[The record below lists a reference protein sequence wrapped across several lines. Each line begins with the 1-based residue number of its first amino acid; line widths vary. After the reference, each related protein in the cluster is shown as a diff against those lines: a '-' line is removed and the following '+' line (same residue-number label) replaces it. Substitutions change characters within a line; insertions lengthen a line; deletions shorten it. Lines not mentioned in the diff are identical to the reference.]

1 MPEELDYKALGQRI
15 KKYRLQKHYTQEK
28 LAELANCA
36 ISSVSHA
43 ERGTSQPSLQ
53 LLVRFCNIL
62 DITVDQLLCDSLPI
76 AQNTLEKD
84 ISELLKWMFS
94 TGIENHKGYYCC
106 NKENITG
113 KQVAT
118 GGNSSGCSSHIAS
131 SPYLSRIRLH
141 KSSHPA
147 CISSDVCCGKSIS
160 G

>member
-15 KKYRLQKHYTQEK
+15 KKYRMQKHYTQEK

-36 ISSVSHA
+36 VSSVSHA

-84 ISELLKWMFS
+84 VAELLNSRTLKNSVDWYF
-94 TGIENHKGYYCC
+94 
-106 NKENITG
+106 G
-113 KQVAT
+113 KT
-118 GGNSSGCSSHIAS
+118 
-131 SPYLSRIRLH
+131 YLSFSCSLRKLKLDMICKKVLN
-141 KSSHPA
+141 
-147 CISSDVCCGKSIS
+147 
-160 G
+160 